1 MLPQC
6 LVMVSIIEVWSRI
19 QQHEGETF
27 KTITGKEF
35 SYSIHGA
42 VINPSRTDWNITKS
56 HVEKSLER
64 VPLKDTTEIQDLMGP
79 SYLWGILNDERI
91 SNGDW

>member
-1 MLPQC
+1 L
-6 LVMVSIIEVWSRI
+6 VSIIEVWSRI
-19 QQHEGETF
+19 KEHEGDTF
-27 KTITGKEF
+27 KTITGLEF
-35 SYSIHGA
+35 SYSIDGDN
-42 VINPSRTDWNITKS
+42 IISSRPETDTNIPKS

-91 SNGDW
+91 SSGDW

>member
-1 MLPQC
+1 
-6 LVMVSIIEVWSRI
+6 MVSIIEVWSRI
-19 QQHEGETF
+19 KEHEGDTF
-27 KTITGKEF
+27 KTITGLEF
-35 SYSIHGA
+35 SYSIDGDN
-42 VINPSRTDWNITKS
+42 IISSSPETDVNIPKS

-91 SNGDW
+91 SSGDW

>member
-1 MLPQC
+1 MA
-6 LVMVSIIEVWSRI
+6 SIIEVWSRI

-42 VINPSRTDWNITKS
+42 VINPSRTDWNIPKS
-56 HVEKSLER
+56 HVEKLLER
-64 VPLKDTTEIQDLMGP
+64 VPIKNPGEITDDVMGP